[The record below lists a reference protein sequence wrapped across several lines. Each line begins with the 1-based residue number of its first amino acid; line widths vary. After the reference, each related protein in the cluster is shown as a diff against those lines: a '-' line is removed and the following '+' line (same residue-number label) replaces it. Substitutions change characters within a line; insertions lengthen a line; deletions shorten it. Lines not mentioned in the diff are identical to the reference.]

1 MKSVKE
7 YIYENEEKQGTYI
20 GAFFILLV
28 VFVLLWLY
36 LFKPDNL
43 WEKLATFA
51 VLSYFLMSST
61 RKVKKEVTTTDEDD
75 KAMVIRITPEVMS
88 RFREILVPLM
98 MMRGSHQSTFTAPDN
113 LDDALNTLRD
123 FGGRTADNVAH
134 EPDTHEPNG
143 DRHVGRF
150 DNVLGD
156 ER

>member
-36 LFKPDNL
+36 LFKPDSL

-51 VLSYFLMSST
+51 VLSYFLLSST

-134 EPDTHEPNG
+134 GPDSSVPG